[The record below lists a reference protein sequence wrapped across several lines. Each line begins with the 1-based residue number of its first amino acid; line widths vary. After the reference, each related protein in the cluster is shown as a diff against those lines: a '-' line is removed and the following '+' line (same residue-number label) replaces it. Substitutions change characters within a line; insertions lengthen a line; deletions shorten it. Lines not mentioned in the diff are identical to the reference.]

1 MLNNV
6 KKVRRF
12 AALIFASVF
21 IFGFASCAQDD
32 DNEKK
37 TPAVSYLPAVNGV
50 SKEVVA
56 VWENNDWEHCEYKVE
71 QDKINDGMSKVIY
84 NVVSSSTVTE
94 TTGYTLVFCQVA
106 EGSGT
111 DYTPAGN
118 FYAIALKISDD
129 KLYISCPLDFAEEF
143 KSLAALQAYYTADK
157 DYGIGVSGPKN
168 FVTVCTKMSDSVSVA
183 E

>member
-21 IFGFASCAQDD
+21 IFGFASCAHDD

-50 SKEVVA
+50 SKEFVA
-56 VWENNDWEHCEYKVE
+56 VWENNEYGHCEYKVE
-71 QDKINDGMSKVIY
+71 QDKINDSISKVIY

-94 TTGYTLVFCQVA
+94 TTSGYTLVFCQVA

-118 FYAIALKISDD
+118 FYAIALKISGDN
-129 KLYISCPLDFAEEF
+129 LYISCPLDFAEEF

-168 FVTVCTKMSDSVSVA
+168 FVTVCTKMSGSL
-183 E
+183 